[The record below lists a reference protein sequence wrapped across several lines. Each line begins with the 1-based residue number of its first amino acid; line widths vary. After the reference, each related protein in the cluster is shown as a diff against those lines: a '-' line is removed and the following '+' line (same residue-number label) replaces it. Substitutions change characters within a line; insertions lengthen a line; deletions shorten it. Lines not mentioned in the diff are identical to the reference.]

1 MNSTI
6 DLAVLHPTQIENDVV
21 QACKIAYEY
30 KLASV
35 CVRPYDITLAK
46 TCLCNTSKISTVVD
60 FPHGN
65 NTSNIRQAAAVRAID
80 DGANELDVVIQ
91 IGKFLRGLFP
101 SVEADLKRIVRL
113 VAPIPVK
120 VIIETGY
127 LNQTDILLSSTIA
140 KEAGAAFVKSCTG
153 FGPRGVTIEDVDIM
167 TSVKDIQV
175 KASGGIKTKEQA
187 KAFIDKGCTRLGIG
201 LNSILDIIC

>member
-6 DLAVLHPTQIENDVV
+6 DLAVLQPTHIENDVV

-46 TCLCNTSKISTVVD
+46 TCLCNTMKISTVID

-65 NTSNIRQAAAVRAID
+65 NTSNIRQAMAIRAID
-80 DGANELDVVIQ
+80 DGADELDIVMQ

-101 SVEADLKRIVRL
+101 SVEADFK
-113 VAPIPVK
+113 K
-120 VIIETGY
+120 
-127 LNQTDILLSSTIA
+127 N
-140 KEAGAAFVKSCTG
+140 C
-153 FGPRGVTIEDVDIM
+153 
-167 TSVKDIQV
+167 
-175 KASGGIKTKEQA
+175 
-187 KAFIDKGCTRLGIG
+187 
-201 LNSILDIIC
+201 